1 MVKGTFENSSQ
12 MFIKD
17 DHFIKAL
24 LTPCRYLGVK
34 EENYRIKEKKKGVLT
49 SLKMTSFGV
58 SYLCYASFKFLLL
71 L

>member
-1 MVKGTFENSSQ
+1 MIMVKGTFENSSQ

-34 EENYRIKEKKKGVLT
+34 EENYRIPNAMKNVSSPVL
-49 SLKMTSFGV
+49 K
-58 SYLCYASFKFLLL
+58 
-71 L
+71 